1 MYFSHSCT
9 ALIAHPQWQHSLTYW
24 LSPQEDSELGL
35 QEADELQVRCIG
47 QIAVQGQLETE
58 KQKHQSRARLHQE
71 IKDKEVKRDAVTC
84 PSKTKQKTIA
94 ERVETTP
101 LAEMLLAHLQA
112 VTCLRLRSVI
122 DIVFNT
128 RNTLRFTNC

>member
-9 ALIAHPQWQHSLTYW
+9 ALIAHPQWQHSLTYG

-58 KQKHQSRARLHQE
+58 TPKPSQASPGNQGQRGEARCCHMS
-71 IKDKEVKRDAVTC
+71 IKN
-84 PSKTKQKTIA
+84 
-94 ERVETTP
+94 
-101 LAEMLLAHLQA
+101 QA
-112 VTCLRLRSVI
+112 KNDC
-122 DIVFNT
+122 
-128 RNTLRFTNC
+128 